1 MKVLMAM
8 VTAELAVFIRDI
20 DNEYNV
26 TDEMASVVPLK
37 HTTKSLDLYKA
48 VKVTFKWFSL
58 TFVNISGNSYRWCP
72 GDGW

>member
-1 MKVLMAM
+1 MENKAANFKFYALVTNESTDAM

-48 VKVTFKWFSL
+48 VKVTFK
-58 TFVNISGNSYRWCP
+58 
-72 GDGW
+72 